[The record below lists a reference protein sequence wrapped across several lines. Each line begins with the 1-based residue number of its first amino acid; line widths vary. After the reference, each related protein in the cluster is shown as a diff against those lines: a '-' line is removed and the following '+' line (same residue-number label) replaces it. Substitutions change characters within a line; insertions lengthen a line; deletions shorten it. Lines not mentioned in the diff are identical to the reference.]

1 MRVGRD
7 KNFKWRLEGDLKR
20 KRVLYRILEGGLYRF
35 VQTPFGS
42 DGVDYFFFLE
52 VKMGLDGDELWRIR
66 RGK

>member
-20 KRVLYRILEGGLYRF
+20 KRVLYRILEGGLYCF

-42 DGVDYFFFLE
+42 DGVDYFFF
-52 VKMGLDGDELWRIR
+52 
-66 RGK
+66 